1 MHLFFWYGIPNL
13 RDTIQSNCKGNAKF
27 ANTLIKLMKVMSDL
41 GEVPISLIKPLID
54 EEVAKLNQLT
64 IK

>member
-1 MHLFFWYGIPNL
+1 
-13 RDTIQSNCKGNAKF
+13 
-27 ANTLIKLMKVMSDL
+27 MKVMSDL
-41 GEVPISLIKPLID
+41 GEVPIYLIKPLID